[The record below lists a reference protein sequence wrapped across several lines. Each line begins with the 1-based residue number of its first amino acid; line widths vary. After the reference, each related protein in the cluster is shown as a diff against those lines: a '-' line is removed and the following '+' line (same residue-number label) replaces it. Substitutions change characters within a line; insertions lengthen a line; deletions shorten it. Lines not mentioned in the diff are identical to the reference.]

1 MRKHGNLIP
10 SPGMFEKIL
19 QAFDLARRPF
29 GAMPDSKCF
38 FTTKN
43 IQATL
48 DELKAGVQR
57 GQGISILTGD
67 AGSGKSL
74 LCERLK
80 FELAAEFD
88 VVLLKHAKFPSS
100 RAMLLEILSDL
111 GESTEG
117 RDEAELRL
125 VLRQRVQRIRP
136 NREGMLLIVDEAEN
150 FSTDALEEL
159 RMLSDLAEDGVELVR
174 LVLVGQWRLEER
186 LADREFAAL
195 NQRVSTHS
203 SLQSLSTSESM
214 DYVNF
219 RLNWAGGNPESIFT
233 QQALQFVA
241 RAANGL
247 PRCLNLLADHCLFL
261 AQPQHERPIVAETVR
276 RALTEMKRL
285 PLQWNDLHD
294 LSSFTAND
302 DAEFSDETSFEIP
315 VEDTLFEVPIANE
328 AASTSSFEFGSD
340 SAVDLQT
347 SVTETIEEAASVAV
361 DSAESTVFE
370 FGADTVEVGV
380 LRDFPSIDEAQS
392 LPPTVE
398 GRLAE
403 VEIGAAQLGEIE
415 RSADEHDGRGTEL
428 GDVTANDG
436 CCITIT
442 APGRFRRLEDRV
454 VEIPQANEPSANLNS
469 ESCQI
474 DSTATCETAA
484 AACEVSFETTEYEQP
499 ALSTADLVEESVR
512 LIEVTLSHEE
522 QPVPQFV
529 EEIVLDHYAALQE
542 PEFSGIIW
550 NFARPTQVE
559 ASAETTVAAVEPS
572 ASEIESEPVIDEAP
586 RMTLEFSPHFE
597 QRQERRER
605 MAAVDNSE
613 VAHVDEESESVLRF
627 DGVVEDIR
635 PLQPS
640 RYLDAIMPM
649 LSEVI
654 DPDGDTVLPESS
666 NRSREE
672 IEAELIDA
680 LTSGEPDL
688 EDHLGSEV
696 LDLCLDT
703 QAAIRQ
709 AQDSVVD
716 SLKGQ
721 LEAIDPPDDDEVYD
735 RAALGGFDVVL
746 PEDEPVRS
754 VAAKN
759 ERKSDKPQERRQSEE
774 RAPDL
779 ENQTPRQFGRLFS
792 ELRRRQ
798 RLVG

>member
-1 MRKHGNLIP
+1 
-10 SPGMFEKIL
+10 MFEKIL

-38 FTTKN
+38 FTTESV
-43 IQATL
+43 QATL
-48 DELKAGVQR
+48 DELKAGVER

-80 FELAAEFD
+80 VELASTFE
-88 VVLLKHAKFPSS
+88 VVLLRHAKFPSS
-100 RAMLLEILSDL
+100 RAMLLEILCEL
-111 GESTEG
+111 GESFEG

-125 VLRQRVQRIRP
+125 ALRQRVQRVRP
-136 NREGMLLIVDEAEN
+136 DREALLLIVDEAEN

-159 RMLSDLAEDGVELVR
+159 RILADLAEDGVELVR
-174 LVLVGQWRLEER
+174 LVLAGQWRLEER
-186 LADREFAAL
+186 LAEREFAAL
-195 NQRVSTHS
+195 NQRVSTHA
-203 SLQSLSTSESM
+203 SLQALSTSESM
-214 DYVNF
+214 EYVNF
-219 RLNWAGGNPESIFT
+219 RLKWAGGNPETIFT
-233 QQALQFVA
+233 EQALQFVA

-261 AQPQHERPIVAETVR
+261 AQPQGERPVVADTVR
-276 RALTEMKRL
+276 RALAEMKRL

-294 LSSFTAND
+294 LSSFAAND
-302 DAEFSDETSFEIP
+302 DAEFADETSFELP
-315 VEDTLFEVPIANE
+315 VEDTLFEVPVANS
-328 AASTSSFEFGSD
+328 AASTSSFEFGGD
-340 SAVDLQT
+340 GAIDLKT
-347 SVTETIEEAASVAV
+347 SVTESIDESVATASAAS
-361 DSAESTVFE
+361 ESTVFE

-380 LRDFPSIDEAQS
+380 VRTVPNGVENSYIGETAAFSSQETEMTATDIRGGSAEHRDESKNSVDEPAS
-392 LPPTVE
+392 RIVE
-398 GRLAE
+398 TNTIA
-403 VEIGAAQLGEIE
+403 
-415 RSADEHDGRGTEL
+415 
-428 GDVTANDG
+428 ANDG

-442 APGRFRRLEDRV
+442 APCRSRKHEQRIVDVADAADLLARED
-454 VEIPQANEPSANLNS
+454 SK
-469 ESCQI
+469 SCRS
-474 DSTATCETAA
+474 DSTEWCEAA
-484 AACEVSFETTEYEQP
+484 SAACVTPHETEADERP
-499 ALSTADLVEESVR
+499 ALSTASVVEEPDP

-550 NFARPTQVE
+550 NFARPVQEVADVE
-559 ASAETTVAAVEPS
+559 ETAAAVEPS
-572 ASEIESEPVIDEAP
+572 ANVIEPEPIADESP

-605 MAAVDNSE
+605 MAAGDVEE
-613 VAHVDEESESVLRF
+613 VAEDSDASESSLRF

-654 DPDGDTVLPESS
+654 DPDGDAVLPEAS

-680 LTSGEPDL
+680 LTSGEPDI

-709 AQDSVVD
+709 ARDSVVE

-721 LEAIDPPDDDEVYD
+721 LDVIDPSDDDEEFD
-735 RAALGGFDVVL
+735 RAMLRGFDVVQ
-746 PEDEPVRS
+746 PEEEPIKS

-759 ERKSDKPQERRQSEE
+759 DRKAEMSQERRQSED
-774 RAPDL
+774 RVPDL
-779 ENQTPRQFGRLFS
+779 QNQTPRQFGRLFS